1 MFVPVIH
8 IWKLKL
14 VMLTSFEDTDRVRV
28 ATVDWPGESVMPSWF
43 HVRVI
48 GPFALAGLQ
57 LVVVIFRVRERP
69 LLVFLM

>member
-1 MFVPVIH
+1 MPVIH

-14 VMLTSFEDTDRVRV
+14 VTPTSLEDTATVRV
-28 ATVDWPGESVMPSWF
+28 AAVDCPGESLVPSWF
-43 HVRVI
+43 HVMVI

-57 LVVVIFRVRERP
+57 LFVVMFRVSGRP

>member
-1 MFVPVIH
+1 MPVIH

-14 VMLTSFEDTDRVRV
+14 VMSTSLEDTARVRV

-43 HVRVI
+43 HVRVN

-57 LVVVIFRVRERP
+57 LVVVMFKVRGRP